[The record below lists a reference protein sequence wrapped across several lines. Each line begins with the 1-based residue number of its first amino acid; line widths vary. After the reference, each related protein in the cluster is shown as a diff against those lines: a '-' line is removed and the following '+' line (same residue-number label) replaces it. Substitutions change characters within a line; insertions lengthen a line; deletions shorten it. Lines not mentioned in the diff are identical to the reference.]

1 MYLAATRPDLMYV
14 LSSINRF
21 MNCPTELHMNDV
33 KRVHIY
39 LKGTVDLGIM
49 HKRNGIEKPEAYTDC
64 GYTGD
69 LDDRKSTFEY
79 VFMLEAQSHGS
90 LESIVVLVIET
101 LEMVDG
107 LDHIG
112 QPTLNHFVGST
123 WLADD
128 GNPDPILLYRS
139 ISLFEI

>member
-90 LESIVVLVIET
+90 LRVYCSFSYRDVRDGGRVRSQRATHVESCWI
-101 LEMVDG
+101 
-107 LDHIG
+107 
-112 QPTLNHFVGST
+112 N
-123 WLADD
+123 LAC
-128 GNPDPILLYRS
+128 GGR
-139 ISLFEI
+139 